1 MNNKKTY
8 GNFLAVQTERKYHMS
23 PKKLLKKLLNVN
35 CIKIINAS
43 FEVTSQ
49 SLYIHVKAT
58 KGKQKRCPICGR
70 KCTGYDATTKCR
82 KWRHL
87 DFGSCAVFIVADV
100 HRVECPEHGVH
111 TEMVPWANHHSS
123 YTKEFEQQVAYLALR
138 LNKKEVS
145 KLMRI
150 SWNTVGPV
158 LSRTKNIYEPDSS
171 VRFKN
176 LIRIGIDE
184 TSYKKGHKYVT
195 VVTDHDTNQVIWV
208 GEGTGKVVL
217 EKFFKL
223 LTAEQRNRI
232 TLVSADGARWIK
244 SCIDEY
250 CPNAE
255 RCIDGFHVVS
265 WAIDA
270 MDTLRKEIWHNSL
283 KCDRSQSK
291 RGRGRPKKGEKV
303 VKKAPSIKDAKYPLG
318 KNPENLTPYQ
328 KNKLDE
334 IKHLYPILFRGYQL
348 KEGLR
353 FVFQCGKENVEHELN
368 KWLAWACRCRIP
380 VFVELSKKIRRHKE
394 AIIATVHH
402 GLSNAR
408 IESMNNKI
416 KVMIRKAY
424 GFRNIQNLIDMIMIV
439 CSDLYKKIELPYEI
453 RQSMFIQFD

>member
-1 MNNKKTY
+1 
-8 GNFLAVQTERKYHMS
+8 
-23 PKKLLKKLLNVN
+23 
-35 CIKIINAS
+35 
-43 FEVTSQ
+43 
-49 SLYIHVKAT
+49 
-58 KGKQKRCPICGR
+58 
-70 KCTGYDATTKCR
+70 
-82 KWRHL
+82 
-87 DFGSCAVFIVADV
+87 
-100 HRVECPEHGVH
+100 
-111 TEMVPWANHHSS
+111 MVPWANHHSS
-123 YTKEFEQQVAYLALR
+123 YTKEFEQQVSYLALR

-150 SWNTVGPV
+150 SWNTVGSV

-303 VKKAPSIKDAKYPLG
+303 VKKAPSIKGAKYPLG

-353 FVFQCGKENVEHELN
+353 FVFQCGKENAEHELN

>member
-1 MNNKKTY
+1 M
-8 GNFLAVQTERKYHMS
+8 LS
-23 PKKLLKKLLNVN
+23 KKLLKKLLNVN
-35 CIKIINAS
+35 YITIINVS
-43 FEVTSQ
+43 FEPTSQ
-49 SLYIHVKAT
+49 SLYVHVKAT
-58 KGKQKRCPICGR
+58 KGKQNRCPICGR
-70 KCTGYDATTKCR
+70 KCTGYDTTTKCR

-87 DFGSCAVFIVADV
+87 DFGSCAVFIIADV

-111 TEMVPWANHHSS
+111 TEMVPWANHNSS

-145 KLMRI
+145 RIMRI

-158 LSRTKNIYEPDSS
+158 LSRTKIIYEPDSS
-171 VRFKN
+171 VRFEN
-176 LIRIGIDE
+176 LTRIGIDE

-195 VVTDHDTNQVIWV
+195 VVTDHNTNQVVWV

-223 LTAEQRNRI
+223 LTEEQRNRI
-232 TLVSADGARWIK
+232 TLISADGARWIK

-265 WAIDA
+265 WAVDA
-270 MDTLRKEIWHNSL
+270 MDTLRKEIWHTSL
-283 KCDRSQSK
+283 KEDRSQPK
-291 RGRGRPKKGEKV
+291 RGRGRPKSGEEV
-303 VKKAPSIKDAKYPLG
+303 VKKAPSIKGAKYPLG

-334 IKHLYPILFRGYQL
+334 IKQLYPILFKGYQL

-368 KWLAWACRCRIP
+368 KWLSWACRCRIP

-439 CSDLYKKIELPYEI
+439 CSDLYKKRPIWI
-453 RQSMFIQFD
+453 

>member
-1 MNNKKTY
+1 
-8 GNFLAVQTERKYHMS
+8 MS
-23 PKKLLKKLLNVN
+23 FKKLLKKLLNVN
-35 CIKIINAS
+35 CIKILSLS
-43 FEVTSQ
+43 FDETSQ
-49 SLYIHVKAT
+49 SLLVHVEAT
-58 KGKQKRCPICGR
+58 KGKKSRCPICG
-70 KCTGYDATTKCR
+70 KKWPGYDKTTISR

-87 DFGSCAVFIVADV
+87 DFGSCGVYIVADV
-100 HRVECPEHGVH
+100 HRVQCPEHGVH
-111 TEMVPWANHHSS
+111 TEMVPWAYHNSNF
-123 YTKEFEQQVAYLALR
+123 TKEFEKQVAYLALR

-145 KLMRI
+145 RLMRI

-158 LSRTKNIYEPDSS
+158 LSRAKDRLEPDSS
-171 VRFKN
+171 VRFQS
-176 LIRIGIDE
+176 LTRIGIDE

-195 VVTDHDTNQVIWV
+195 VVTDHDINQVVWV

-217 EKFFKL
+217 EKFFTQ
-223 LTAEQRNRI
+223 LTKEQRNRI
-232 TLVSADGARWIK
+232 KLVSADGAKWIK
-244 SCIDEY
+244 SCIEEY

-270 MDTLRKEIWHNSL
+270 MDVMRKEVWHQAL
-283 KCDRSQSK
+283 KKDRLK
-291 RGRGRPKKGEKV
+291 PKKKRGRPKKGEES
-303 VKKAPSIKDAKYPLG
+303 KKESSSIKRAKYALG
-318 KNPENLTPYQ
+318 KNPENLTEYQ

-334 IKHLYPILFRGYQL
+334 IRKVYPKLFKGYQL

-353 FVFQCGKENVEHELN
+353 KVFQCKSEEVEEALK
-368 KWLAWACRCRIP
+368 KWLSWACRCRIP
-380 VFVELSKKIRRHKE
+380 SFVELSRKIRRHKE

-439 CSDLYKKIELPYEI
+439 CSNLYKEIKLPYEI
-453 RQSMFIQFD
+453 RQSKFIQFD

>member
-1 MNNKKTY
+1 M
-8 GNFLAVQTERKYHMS
+8 
-23 PKKLLKKLLNVN
+23 
-35 CIKIINAS
+35 
-43 FEVTSQ
+43 
-49 SLYIHVKAT
+49 
-58 KGKQKRCPICGR
+58 
-70 KCTGYDATTKCR
+70 
-82 KWRHL
+82 
-87 DFGSCAVFIVADV
+87 DFGSCGVFIVADV
-100 HRVECPEHGVH
+100 HRVQCPEHGVH
-111 TEMVPWANHHSS
+111 TEMVPWAYHNSNF
-123 YTKEFEQQVAYLALR
+123 TKEFEKQVAYMALR

-158 LSRTKNIYEPDSS
+158 LSRTKNKLEPDSS

-176 LIRIGIDE
+176 LTRIGIDE

-195 VVTDHDTNQVIWV
+195 VVTDHDTNQVVWV

-223 LTAEQRNRI
+223 LTKEQRNHI
-232 TLVSADGARWIK
+232 KLVSADGAKWIK
-244 SCIDEY
+244 SCIEEY

-265 WAIDA
+265 WAVDA
-270 MDTLRKEIWHNSL
+270 MDAMRKEVWHQAL
-283 KCDRSQSK
+283 KKDKSK
-291 RGRGRPKKGEKV
+291 PKKQRGRPKKGEEC
-303 VKKAPSIKDAKYPLG
+303 KKEAPSIKRAKYALG
-318 KNPENLTPYQ
+318 KNPENLTEYQ
-328 KNKLDE
+328 KNKLNE
-334 IKHLYPILFRGYQL
+334 IRKVYPKLFKGYQL

-353 FVFQCGKENVEHELN
+353 KVFQCKSEEVEETLN
-368 KWLAWACRCRIP
+368 QWLSWACRCRIP
-380 VFVELSKKIRRHKE
+380 VFVELSRKIRRHKE

-439 CSDLYKKIELPYEI
+439 CSNLYKEIKLPYEI
-453 RQSMFIQFD
+453 RQSKFILNLHTLLDNPLFD

>member
-1 MNNKKTY
+1 MDKNLALSNKGTR
-8 GNFLAVQTERKYHMS
+8 GSAASSSTR
-23 PKKLLKKLLNVN
+23 LLNCN
-35 CIKIINAS
+35 QDI
-43 FEVTSQ
+43 
-49 SLYIHVKAT
+49 SLFWVI
-58 KGKQKRCPICGR
+58 
-70 KCTGYDATTKCR
+70 
-82 KWRHL
+82 
-87 DFGSCAVFIVADV
+87 FI
-100 HRVECPEHGVH
+100 EE
-111 TEMVPWANHHSS
+111 
-123 YTKEFEQQVAYLALR
+123 QVAYLALR
-138 LNKKEVS
+138 LNKKEIS

-171 VRFKN
+171 VRLKN
-176 LIRIGIDE
+176 LTRIGIDE

-195 VVTDHDTNQVIWV
+195 VVTDHDTNQVVWV

-223 LTAEQRNRI
+223 LTAEQRDRI

-303 VKKAPSIKDAKYPLG
+303 VKKAPSIKGAKYPLG
-318 KNPENLTPYQ
+318 KNPENLTSYQ

-353 FVFQCGKENVEHELN
+353 FVFQCGKENVGHELN

-453 RQSMFIQFD
+453 RQSKFIQFDYFNLLYIFESNSLREHHLYKFEWFGWNI